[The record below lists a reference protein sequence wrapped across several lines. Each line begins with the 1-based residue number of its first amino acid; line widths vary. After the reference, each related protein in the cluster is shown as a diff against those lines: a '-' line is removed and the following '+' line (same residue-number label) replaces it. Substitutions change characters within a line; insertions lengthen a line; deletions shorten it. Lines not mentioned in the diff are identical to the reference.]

1 MFSQFSTSF
10 AFLFQEH
17 EIYLQRANRQKKVLD
32 IEFSFNE
39 TAAGPGAPDRG
50 GRGGGRGRGGRD
62 RRGGGR
68 GGERGD
74 RGDRGDRGE
83 RRGGGGFGK
92 VKNHS
97 FVSLYLNFVMT

>member
-1 MFSQFSTSF
+1 MRNMKFIFKEPIVKRRSW
-10 AFLFQEH
+10 
-17 EIYLQRANRQKKVLD
+17 

-92 VKNHS
+92 ARGKGTEAPNVNDEMS
-97 FVSLYLNFVMT
+97 FPSLG